1 MESLQKYFDTIESA
15 LADIEYAASPDGL
28 YAPVRYE
35 LSLGGKRVRP
45 LLTLLACEMFGGDCR
60 SALHAAVGLE
70 VFHNFT
76 LLHDDVMDKAD
87 VRRGKPTVH
96 KVWDENRAI
105 LSGDA
110 MEIIA
115 FRYIART
122 AAPHT
127 GAVIDWFL
135 KTALEICEGQ
145 QYDMEFET
153 RDDVTEAE
161 YIEMIRLKTAVLLG
175 GALKIGAIIGGAD
188 SADADRIY
196 RFGESLGLAFQLQD
210 DWLDVYGDPAR
221 FGKKIG
227 GDILNNKKTYM
238 LINAQRRAEGA
249 DAEELSHWLSATE
262 YDPAE
267 KIAAVTALYNR
278 VGAGELCLQQV
289 DAYSRRAIEALR
301 EIALP
306 ETAKQPLYDLA
317 TSLIKRDH

>member
-1 MESLQKYFDTIESA
+1 MEKLQRYFDAIEAELSK
-15 LADIEYAASPDGL
+15 IEYAAEPDGL

-45 LLTLLACEMFGGDCR
+45 LLTLLACEMFAGDYR
-60 SALHAAVGLE
+60 RALNAAVGLE

-96 KVWDENRAI
+96 KVWDENTAI

-122 AAPHT
+122 EAPHT
-127 GAVIDWFL
+127 GAVVELFL

-145 QYDMEFET
+145 QYDMEFER

-175 GALKIGAIIGGAD
+175 GALKIGAIIGGA
-188 SADADRIY
+188 SETDADCIY

-210 DWLDVYGDPAR
+210 DWWTCMATCPFREKD
-221 FGKKIG
+221 
-227 GDILNNKKTYM
+227 
-238 LINAQRRAEGA
+238 RR
-249 DAEELSHWLSATE
+249 
-262 YDPAE
+262 
-267 KIAAVTALYNR
+267 R
-278 VGAGELCLQQV
+278 
-289 DAYSRRAIEALR
+289 YSE
-301 EIALP
+301 
-306 ETAKQPLYDLA
+306 
-317 TSLIKRDH
+317 

>member
-122 AAPHT
+122 PAPHT

-267 KIAAVTALYNR
+267 KIAVVTALYNR

-306 ETAKQPLYDLA
+306 EAAKQPLYDLA
-317 TSLIKRDH
+317 TSLMKRDH